1 MPWIEFDLHE
11 QSVRLIADGPGVR
24 LASAKELFADS
35 LLDPETGDRTV
46 DLPCVVEQ
54 QAHLPSVQRELRRIG
69 KATIRLSEAIVESV
83 THVRTSL
90 KGLAGSQELIEN
102 WFVFSSDHGQ
112 RVGLY
117 MDHQTWA
124 GFSRLLMLL
133 AINWVAF
140 ISEDCDPTDHKTFRW
155 TVNALEFAMV
165 MTRGNN
171 ILHLERAEFALLQEK
186 VASCMALLISH
197 FDILG
202 ARSSYE
208 AKKEQDR
215 LAELRK
221 VTIDLETAHD
231 DDGIYTRSNPAD
243 AEGARALQR
252 LAGEWNGEGVVDKSI
267 RLSHEAR
274 TSLIKT
280 LEEGRS
286 FTDWDMHIVGRVVNS
301 DRPEDRSL
309 VALAASSSNISIHW
323 QQGRFIGAGA
333 YGKVYTAHNMDQN
346 TVMAVKEIRFS
357 DVSNLPSVY
366 KGIRDE
372 SSVMQMLNHQNIVEY
387 YGIEVHRDKV
397 YIFQE
402 YCDGGSLKD
411 LLEHGRIEQEEVIMN
426 YATQILEGL
435 AYLHGKGIVHRDIKP
450 DSKYLPLFLLRYS
463 KLTLVSLQ
471 TSSSPA
477 TPASSSSLTLGQP
490 RSLPAATG
498 RSTGRAHP
506 QARR

>member
-1 MPWIEFDLHE
+1 
-11 QSVRLIADGPGVR
+11 
-24 LASAKELFADS
+24 
-35 LLDPETGDRTV
+35 
-46 DLPCVVEQ
+46 
-54 QAHLPSVQRELRRIG
+54 
-69 KATIRLSEAIVESV
+69 
-83 THVRTSL
+83 
-90 KGLAGSQELIEN
+90 
-102 WFVFSSDHGQ
+102 
-112 RVGLY
+112 
-117 MDHQTWA
+117 MDHATWS

-133 AINWVAF
+133 AIDWVSF

-208 AKKEQDR
+208 AKREQDR

-221 VTIDLETAHD
+221 ATIGLETAHD
-231 DDGIYTRSNPAD
+231 DDGLLPRSSSPTD
-243 AEGARALQR
+243 PVGASALRR
-252 LAGEWNGEGVVDKSI
+252 LAGEWNGESVADKSVRI
-267 RLSHEAR
+267 SHEAR
-274 TSLIKT
+274 AKLIQQ

-286 FTDWDMHIVGRVVNS
+286 YLDWDMHVIGRVVNS

-366 KGIRDE
+366 KAIRDE
-372 SSVMQMLNHQNIVEY
+372 STVMQMLNH
-387 YGIEVHRDKV
+387 V
-397 YIFQE
+397 YV
-402 YCDGGSLKD
+402 C
-411 LLEHGRIEQEEVIMN
+411 
-426 YATQILEGL
+426 
-435 AYLHGKGIVHRDIKP
+435 
-450 DSKYLPLFLLRYS
+450 
-463 KLTLVSLQ
+463 
-471 TSSSPA
+471 SSSVDA
-477 TPASSSSLTLGQP
+477 FSS
-490 RSLPAATG
+490 
-498 RSTGRAHP
+498 
-506 QARR
+506 